1 MKTLLFSLLPI
12 LFLFFLSCE
21 SDEVDY
27 GLGEYYQEIATVL
40 NDSAYLLDTGQT
52 LCNINYK
59 KMKALDA
66 GKRVFLTYSYEK
78 QCETFCDSVI
88 YLHGLL
94 EITQGKLKAVDEKD
108 LDALPVEPVHLE
120 SVWLG
125 SHYLNL
131 RIYINYNSTPHS
143 IGLFT
148 DSTRLNADT
157 VCIYFVH
164 DLNGDLPGYPRALFL
179 SFDLENIL
187 GFPDGKK
194 NVSLNLNTGSY
205 ANKTY
210 KFKY

>member
-12 LFLFFLSCE
+12 LSLFFFSCK

-40 NDSAYLLDTGQT
+40 NDSVYLLDTGQT

-59 KMKALDA
+59 KIKALDA

-78 QCETFCDSVI
+78 QRETSCDCAIS
-88 YLHGLL
+88 LHGLL
-94 EITQGKLKAVDEKD
+94 EITQGELKTFDEKD

-131 RIYINYNSTPHS
+131 RIYINYNSMPHS

-164 DLNGDLPGYPRALFL
+164 DLNGDSPGYPRASYL
-179 SFDLENIL
+179 SFDLENVL
-187 GFPDGKK
+187 GFPAGQK
-194 NVSLNLNTGSY
+194 NILLNINTSNY